1 MWMIQAV
8 CGKNSKK
15 KTTTQRTDPSPQ
27 LTVKTNT
34 HPRDR
39 NMDVG
44 TCLPDNSAR
53 SFPLVTGPHK
63 SLPYTLKIAG
73 DICCKTDDASLRLE
87 HLPPNM
93 DSPRRAR
100 EHVSES
106 NQTVQGRMNVDAYMC
121 LNIDFQRVSH

>member
-8 CGKNSKK
+8 CVKNSKK
-15 KTTTQRTDPSPQ
+15 ETTTQRTDPSPQ

-44 TCLPDNSAR
+44 TCLPDNSAK

-73 DICCKTDDASLRLE
+73 DICCKQMTPRYVWSIFHPTWIRHGVLANMSRNPTRQYKDA
-87 HLPPNM
+87 
-93 DSPRRAR
+93 
-100 EHVSES
+100 
-106 NQTVQGRMNVDAYMC
+106 
-121 LNIDFQRVSH
+121 